1 LLIMGTPFATRV
13 VLKIKKVAREL
24 TKTSDERQ
32 FRRIWPLIDSI
43 QGWLYFDEA
52 QWLYVAARSLSDH
65 SNIVEIG
72 SYHGRS
78 TCCLA
83 VGCRESGKRV
93 FAIDSFDGGP
103 DLPRADSL
111 AQFQSNIER
120 LHLADYVQPIVGIS
134 TEVAK
139 DWDKP
144 IHLLFID
151 GSHLYEDVMADF
163 ASFFPHVAPGGLVAF
178 HDVQQAFPGVLKAWN
193 EMFEPKLTRTGLCET
208 LGYGT
213 KPGE

>member
-1 LLIMGTPFATRV
+1 MANR
-13 VLKIKKVAREL
+13 
-24 TKTSDERQ
+24 
-32 FRRIWPLIDSI
+32 
-43 QGWLYFDEA
+43 
-52 QWLYVAARSLSDH
+52 

-83 VGCRESGKRV
+83 LGCKGSERRV

-103 DLPRADSL
+103 DLPKAESFAR
-111 AQFQSNIER
+111 FRSNIER
-120 LHLADYVQPIVGIS
+120 LQLAEYVQPIVGLS

-139 DWDKP
+139 TWGKP
-144 IHLLFID
+144 IHFLFVD
-151 GSHLYEDVMADF
+151 GSHLYDDVMADF

-178 HDVQQAFPGVLKAWN
+178 HDVDKSFPGVLKAWQ
-193 EMFEPKLTRTGLCET
+193 ETFEVKLVHTGRCAT

-213 KPGE
+213 KPKDAL